1 MTIALARRRR
11 AGDRWRDRLAQLAA
25 LLAVVA
31 VVLLALGP
39 VGWRAGWWH
48 FRTAFFYLMP
58 GAAYCGLAAMGI
70 AVLALVFGR
79 GVGRRL
85 AIGIVAFLIGAGIAY
100 VPWQFDRLRGIVPP
114 IHDVTT
120 DPANPPAFIA
130 AAALRK
136 AQNLNTPDYEGPSLA
151 EQQRKAYP
159 DLAPIT
165 LDLPPKDAFDR
176 ALVTAQRL
184 GWTITESDAAAGR
197 IEATET
203 SRWFRFVD
211 DIVIRIEPA
220 DSGSRIDLRSS
231 SRVGRSDFGVNANRI
246 RRFAEAVKQTP

>member
-1 MTIALARRRR
+1 MTIALTRRRR
-11 AGDRWRDRLAQLAA
+11 AGDRWRDRLVQLAA
-25 LLAVVA
+25 LLAILA
-31 VVLLALGP
+31 VLLLAIGP
-39 VGWRAGWWH
+39 LGWRAGWWH

-70 AVLALVFGR
+70 AVLALIFGR

-120 DPANPPAFIA
+120 DPDNPPAFVG

-136 AQNLNTPDYEGPSLA
+136 AQNLNTTDYEPQLPA
-151 EQQRKAYP
+151 QQRNAYP
-159 DLAPIT
+159 DLVPIT
-165 LDLPPKDAFDR
+165 LNLPPKEAFDR
-176 ALVTAQRL
+176 ALATAQRL
-184 GWTITESDAAAGR
+184 GWTITETDPATGH

-211 DIVIRIEPA
+211 DIVIRIVPA
-220 DSGSRIDLRSS
+220 DIGSRIDLRSS

-246 RRFAEAVKQTP
+246 RRFADAVKQAP

>member
-1 MTIALARRRR
+1 MTIAFARRKR
-11 AGDRWRDRLAQLAA
+11 AGGRWRDGLVWLAA
-25 LLAVVA
+25 WLAVIG
-31 VVLLALGP
+31 VLLLGIGP

-70 AVLALVFGR
+70 AVLALLFGR
-79 GVGRRL
+79 GVGRRI
-85 AIGIVAFLIGAGIAY
+85 AIGVLAFVVGAGIAY
-100 VPWQFDRLRGIVPP
+100 VPWQFERLRGIVPP

-120 DPANPPAFIA
+120 DPDNPPAFVA

-136 AQNLNTPDYEGPSLA
+136 AQNLNTPDYEGPVLA

-159 DLAPIT
+159 ELGPVT
-165 LDLPPKDAFDR
+165 LNVPPQQAFER
-176 ALVTAQRL
+176 ALATAQRL
-184 GWTITESDAAAGR
+184 GWTITETDAAAGR

-211 DIVIRIEPA
+211 DVVIRIVPA

-246 RRFAEAVKQTP
+246 RRFAEAVKTP

>member
-1 MTIALARRRR
+1 MTIAFARRKR
-11 AGDRWRDRLAQLAA
+11 AGGRWRDGLVWLAA
-25 LLAVVA
+25 WLAIA
-31 VVLLALGP
+31 GVVLLGIGP
-39 VGWRAGWWH
+39 LGWRAGWWH

-70 AVLALVFGR
+70 AVLALLFGR

-85 AIGIVAFLIGAGIAY
+85 AIGILAFVVGAGIAY
-100 VPWQFDRLRGIVPP
+100 VPWQFDRLRGVVPP

-120 DPANPPAFIA
+120 DPDNPPAFVA

-136 AQNLNTPDYEGPSLA
+136 AQNLNTPDYEGAALA
-151 EQQRKAYP
+151 EKQRKAYP

-165 LDLPPKDAFDR
+165 LDLPPKEAFDR
-176 ALVTAQRL
+176 ALATAQRL
-184 GWTITESDAAAGR
+184 GWTITESDPAEGH

-211 DIVIRIEPA
+211 DVVIRIVPA
-220 DSGSRIDLRSS
+220 DNGSRIDLRSS

-246 RRFAEAVKQTP
+246 RRFAEAVKTP

>member
-1 MTIALARRRR
+1 MTIAYARRKR
-11 AGDRWRDRLAQLAA
+11 ADGRWRDRLGWLAAWLALAGLA
-25 LLAVVA
+25 LLAI
-31 VVLLALGP
+31 GP
-39 VGWRAGWWH
+39 LGWRAGWWH

-58 GAAYCGLAAMGI
+58 GAAYCGVAAMAI
-70 AVLALVFGR
+70 AVLALLFGR
-79 GVGRRL
+79 GVGRRV
-85 AIGIVAFLIGAGIAY
+85 AIGIVAFVIGAGIAY

-120 DPANPPAFIA
+120 DPDNPPAFVA

-136 AQNLNTPDYEGPSLA
+136 AQNLNTPDYEGPALA

-165 LDLPPKDAFDR
+165 LNLPPKDAFDR
-176 ALVTAQRL
+176 ALATAQQL
-184 GWTITESDAAAGR
+184 GWTITDTDPAEGR

-211 DIVIRIEPA
+211 DIVVRVAPA

-246 RRFAEAVKQTP
+246 RRFAEAVKAP

>member
-39 VGWRAGWWH
+39 LGWHAGWWH

-58 GAAYCGLAAMGI
+58 AAAYCGLAAMGV
-70 AVLALVFGR
+70 AVLALLFGR

-85 AIGIVAFLIGAGIAY
+85 AIGIFAFIIGAGIAY

-120 DPANPPAFIA
+120 DPDNPPPFVA

-136 AQNLNTPDYEGPSLA
+136 EQNLNTPDYEGPKLA

-159 DLAPIT
+159 DLAPIV
-165 LDLPPKDAFDR
+165 LALPPQQAFER
-176 ALVTAQRL
+176 ALDT
-184 GWTITESDAAAGR
+184 
-197 IEATET
+197 
-203 SRWFRFVD
+203 
-211 DIVIRIEPA
+211 
-220 DSGSRIDLRSS
+220 
-231 SRVGRSDFGVNANRI
+231 
-246 RRFAEAVKQTP
+246 VK